1 MLKRLELVGF
11 KSFAERTAFDFSA
24 GLTGIIGPN
33 GSGKSNVVD
42 AVKWVLGEQSAKSLR
57 GGEMTDVIFNGSA
70 SRRSL
75 GMAEVNLLFD
85 NTRRVLASEAP
96 EVCITRR
103 VFRSGESEYQING
116 QSCRLKDI
124 KDLFLGSGAGTDAYA
139 IIEQGRV
146 ELLLQNSPKE
156 RRAIFEEAAGIS
168 RFKARKTESLRRLE
182 RVAGNLERLRD
193 ILDEVEKNL
202 RTVRL
207 QAAKAQRHQEYTTR
221 LRELRVGLSLREYHQ
236 LGTQLA
242 SETARLEALREALTH
257 QHTQADDGER
267 ELARLETELGQVE
280 GALAE
285 VENERATARQKI
297 AAENARR
304 DSESAAAAETE
315 RDLSRTRTQV
325 AVLSRESAALMEA
338 NRFAEAELER
348 VEAEAREKGQRVEAL
363 EAALADQEMRLNRLQ
378 EDIARFRG
386 DHLEQM
392 RLMAQFDNSAVTH
405 RATLDNLLRE
415 RDRLRARGRQASD
428 TLTVL
433 QEESDELAAEDEA
446 VQAKLAASREAQSAL
461 RLERERLNDSREELS
476 RRAADLRAEKTGRL
490 SRIEV
495 LEELERAHEGLG
507 TGVREVLDRLQQTPG
522 WGSVHGLV
530 ADALTVRRDF
540 APLIDIALGSVAQR
554 FLVRDWAELERALRQ
569 GEPLAGRVAFVP
581 MTLTQRPAALED
593 PPDHPG
599 LAAFAERVVRC
610 DIPGLTERL
619 LGSTLLVR
627 DLQAAREILAEA
639 PGYRCVTVSGDL
651 LEADGTLTTGSP
663 AAEAGILSRRSELLE
678 LRDEVRRLDR
688 RLANVDREANT
699 VREKLAALDER
710 AERARAELD
719 SLTEQAQDV
728 KWRIG
733 QLTQRR
739 EAIAGEVELSRSEAE
754 NLSEEIERL
763 EDALADAAGRHE
775 QAEAEV
781 QATKQK
787 QEQAEREARVLEAE
801 RDAARQQLTTDRVV
815 LATVQE
821 RLSSLRASRQQRE
834 ADLAARQA
842 EREQAARRLASL
854 QRRRED
860 LLASLLHSGTSLAN
874 WYCRLESAERTLR
887 EGQQIRGDLRHRRAV
902 LSERVQANR
911 AGWQER
917 QQAAHEREL
926 AVASLVHLREA
937 ISQRLIDDYQLQLE
951 EIYQQALMNGDTFAG
966 PAPSTDPETGATLS
980 PEEETAELR
989 RKLAK
994 LGSVNLE
1001 ALVEL
1006 TEIEE
1011 RHAGLQAQYDDLVE
1025 ARRELDSIISRINED
1040 SRKLFT
1046 ETFEAIRHH
1055 FQALFRKL
1063 FGGGQAD
1070 VILEEGVDIL
1080 DSGIEIMARP
1090 PGKELS
1096 SISLMSGGE
1105 KTMTAVALLLAIFR
1119 SKPSPF
1125 CILDEVD
1132 AALDE
1137 ANVGRFTDALREFT
1151 EQSQF
1156 ILITHHKRTQASC
1169 DILFGVTMAEPGI
1182 SSRYAVRFEDWV
1194 DDEPAPT
1201 AA

>member
-11 KSFAERTAFDFSA
+11 KSFAERTAFDFAA
-24 GLTGIIGPN
+24 GLTGVIGPN

-57 GGEMTDVIFNGSA
+57 GGDMTDVIFNGSA

-75 GMAEVNLLFD
+75 GMAEVNLHFD
-85 NTRRVLASEAP
+85 NGRRLLASDAP

-103 VFRSGESEYQING
+103 VYRSGESEYQING

-182 RVAGNLERLRD
+182 RVAANLERLRD

-207 QAAKAQRHQEYTTR
+207 QAAKAQRHQEYSQR
-221 LRELRVGLSLREYHQ
+221 LCELRVGLSLREYHQ
-236 LGTQLA
+236 LSTGLTAQQAALA
-242 SETARLEALREALTH
+242 ALREALAN
-257 QHTQADDGER
+257 QNAEADDGER
-267 ELARLETELGQVE
+267 ELTTIEAELG
-280 GALAE
+280 E
-285 VENERATARQKI
+285 VESALSSVEVERANARQAI
-297 AAENARR
+297 AAESARR
-304 DSESAAAAETE
+304 ESEQNTAREVE
-315 RDLSRTRTQV
+315 RDLRRTREQL
-325 AVLSRESAALMEA
+325 AVLSRESASLVEA
-338 NRFAEAELER
+338 HRLAEAELHRTEH
-348 VEAEAREKGQRVEAL
+348 EADTKARIVAEL
-363 EAALADQEMRLNRLQ
+363 EAALAEQESRLVRLQ
-378 EDIARFRG
+378 DDIARARG
-386 DHLEQM
+386 EHLEQM

-405 RATLDNLLRE
+405 RTTLDNLRRE
-415 RDRLRARGRQASD
+415 RDRLRTRGRQASD
-428 TLTVL
+428 TLSQL
-433 QEESDELAAEDEA
+433 EEEAAQLAAEDET
-446 VQAKLAASREAQSAL
+446 VQGNLAAARDAQSAL
-461 RLERERLNDSREELS
+461 RLERDRLNDAREELG

-490 SRIEV
+490 SRIEI

-507 TGVREVLDRLQQTPG
+507 TGVREVLARLEKTPG

-530 ADALTVRRDF
+530 ADALTVRREY

-554 FLVRDWAELERALRQ
+554 FLVRDWNELERTLSA
-569 GEPLAGRVAFVP
+569 GEPLPGRVSFLPIQAP
-581 MTLTQRPAALED
+581 RRTPALED

-610 DIPGLTERL
+610 SIPGLTERL
-619 LGSTLLVR
+619 LGTTLLVR
-627 DLQAAREILAEA
+627 DLQAAHEIVSEA
-639 PGYRCVTVSGDL
+639 PGYRCVTVSGEL
-651 LEADGTLTTGSP
+651 LETDGTLTTGNP
-663 AAEAGILSRRSELLE
+663 AAEAGILSRRSELQE

-688 RLANVDREANT
+688 RLANVDREANS

-710 AERARAELD
+710 GERLRVELD
-719 SLTEQAQDV
+719 GLTEQAQDV

-739 EAIAGEVELSRSEAE
+739 EVIAGEVELSRSEAD

-763 EDALADAAGRHE
+763 EGMLADAAGRHE
-775 QAEAEV
+775 RAEAEV
-781 QATKQK
+781 HAIRLR
-787 QEQAEREARVLEAE
+787 QEQLEREARVLEAE
-801 RDAARQQLTTDRVV
+801 RDAARQKLTTDRVV

-834 ADLAARQA
+834 ADHAARHA
-842 EREQAARRLASL
+842 EREQAAGRLTGLLRRSD
-854 QRRRED
+854 E
-860 LLASLLHSGTSLAN
+860 LLASLLASSESLAQ
-874 WYCRLESAERTLR
+874 WFSRLETAERTLR
-887 EGQQIRGDLRHRRAV
+887 EGQQIRHDLRHRRAV
-902 LSERVQANR
+902 LHERVQASR
-911 AGWQER
+911 TDWQK
-917 QQAAHEREL
+917 QQQSAHEREL
-926 AVASLVHLREA
+926 AIASHTHLCEA
-937 ISQRLIDDYQLQLE
+937 MAQRLADDYQLVLE
-951 EIYQQALMNGDTFAG
+951 DLYQEALQRGDSFAG
-966 PAPSTDPETGATLS
+966 PTPRVDPESGQTLT

-1006 TEIEE
+1006 AEIEQ
-1011 RHAGLQAQYDDLVE
+1011 RHAALQAQYDDLME
-1025 ARRELDSIISRINED
+1025 ARRELDSIIGRINED

-1046 ETFEAIRHH
+1046 ETFETIRHH

-1137 ANVGRFTDALREFT
+1137 ANVGRFTDALREFV

-1156 ILITHHKRTQASC
+1156 ILITHHKRTMASC
-1169 DILFGVTMAEPGI
+1169 DVLCGVTMAEPGV
-1182 SSRYAVRFEDWV
+1182 SSRYAVRFEDWP
-1194 DDEPAPT
+1194 D